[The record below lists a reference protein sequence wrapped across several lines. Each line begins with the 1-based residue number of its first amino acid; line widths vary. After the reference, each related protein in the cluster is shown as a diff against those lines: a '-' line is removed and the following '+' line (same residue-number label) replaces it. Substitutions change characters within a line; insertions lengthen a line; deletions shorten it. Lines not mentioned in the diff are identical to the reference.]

1 MNTRKGEARA
11 GGGGGGGGV
20 AGLLQKFYTLAS
32 ILFHC

>member
-1 MNTRKGEARA
+1 MNTRKGEAK
-11 GGGGGGGGV
+11 GGGG